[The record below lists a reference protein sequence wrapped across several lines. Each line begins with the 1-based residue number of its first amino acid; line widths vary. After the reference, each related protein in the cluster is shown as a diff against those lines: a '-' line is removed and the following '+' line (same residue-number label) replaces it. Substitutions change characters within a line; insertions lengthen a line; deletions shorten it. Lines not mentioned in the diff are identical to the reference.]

1 MYTSA
6 FMLMLE
12 VNVLLATQGAADYA
26 MPGTER
32 HYNVYPAGTSTTGAS
47 NHTSP
52 SYTPFTRYN
61 LLLNRFD
68 SRLSN
73 RLDNQ
78 LDNRLFHVYKH
89 PTGCQT
95 GCTTRMTTSCI
106 V

>member
-1 MYTSA
+1 MNMYTSA

-68 SRLSN
+68 SRLDI
-73 RLDNQ
+73 RLCG
-78 LDNRLFHVYKH
+78 VYKH